1 VSARTDVAD
10 KRPPPFPELGL
21 RQGWEPAVVAAATLL
36 LVSVGLVTVYSAS
49 AFLAQREAR
58 PDTFYVL
65 RQTAG
70 AAAGLVLLLACS
82 RIPYRWWRIA
92 AWPAVLVSF
101 VLLMLLVLPATTE
114 LAPEINGARRWLDLG
129 VTFQPS
135 ELAKLAIVIW
145 TAHTAVR
152 KRHHFRSLSRGFLP
166 FLLVWTALLMPIL
179 LQPDLSTAFVAGV
192 AGAIVL
198 FAAGGRVAHFLFLG
212 ALLAPI
218 AIGQLDQ
225 DFRQDRLLAFQDVE
239 EHASAEGYQV
249 HQSLIAIGSGGING
263 VGFGEGRQKFGFLPE
278 PHNDFIFAMIG
289 EEWGLLGV
297 TFVLGLYL
305 SLILVGF
312 RIAGR
317 ARDGFGQ
324 LLAIGITSTIALHAM
339 LHMGVGLGLVPPTGL
354 SLPLVSYGRSNL
366 LATLASAGILISVA
380 RGQGEAPALARG
392 RGE

>member
-1 VSARTDVAD
+1 
-10 KRPPPFPELGL
+10 
-21 RQGWEPAVVAAATLL
+21 
-36 LVSVGLVTVYSAS
+36 
-49 AFLAQREAR
+49 
-58 PDTFYVL
+58 
-65 RQTAG
+65 
-70 AAAGLVLLLACS
+70 
-82 RIPYRWWRIA
+82 
-92 AWPAVLVSF
+92 
-101 VLLMLLVLPATTE
+101 
-114 LAPEINGARRWLDLG
+114 
-129 VTFQPS
+129 
-135 ELAKLAIVIW
+135 
-145 TAHTAVR
+145 
-152 KRHHFRSLSRGFLP
+152 
-166 FLLVWTALLMPIL
+166 MPIL

-380 RGQGEAPALARG
+380 RGQGEAPAPARG